1 MRLVEED
8 IPKIFRWFDD
18 TSDELSDV
26 EKEIWKKITSESIK
40 NAMLKD
46 DYRRERDLNP
56 RVQCTD
62 AILLFDFEAS
72 ALTKLGYPDE

>member
-8 IPKIFRWFDD
+8 MPKIFRWFDD
-18 TSDELSDV
+18 TSDELSAV

-46 DYRRERDLNP
+46 D
-56 RVQCTD
+56 
-62 AILLFDFEAS
+62 
-72 ALTKLGYPDE
+72 

>member
-1 MRLVEED
+1 MELVEES

-46 DYRRERDLNP
+46 D
-56 RVQCTD
+56 
-62 AILLFDFEAS
+62 
-72 ALTKLGYPDE
+72 

>member
-1 MRLVEED
+1 MNLLEENM
-8 IPKIFRWFDD
+8 PKIFRWFDD

-46 DYRRERDLNP
+46 D
-56 RVQCTD
+56 
-62 AILLFDFEAS
+62 
-72 ALTKLGYPDE
+72 